1 MKTPD
6 RNRHRDEEP
15 SQDPFE
21 EFAPQV
27 RKILRRYREKRKL
40 SSIARQLGFHPARL
54 TEMITKNGNGDY
66 KRKITP
72 HYLAK
77 FIDSGIMDAREILG
91 KRELEELPERAR
103 VFFER
108 MLASRSTLQ
117 LVLEAQR
124 RGINLDRILQEILYP
139 KSEG

>member
-6 RNRHRDEEP
+6 TNRYHDEKLG
-15 SQDPFE
+15 QDPFE

-27 RKILRRYREKRKL
+27 RKILRRYRKKRKL

-54 TEMITKNGNGDY
+54 TEMITKDGNGDY

-72 HYLAK
+72 HYLRK

-91 KRELEELPERAR
+91 KRNLEELSEPAR

-117 LVLEAQR
+117 LVLEAER
-124 RGINLDRILQEILYP
+124 RGINLDTILREMLYP
-139 KSEG
+139 SV

>member
-6 RNRHRDEEP
+6 RKQHHDEKL

-27 RKILRRYREKRKL
+27 RKILRRYRVKRKL

-54 TEMITKNGNGDY
+54 TEMITKNGNGEY

-91 KRELEELPERAR
+91 KGKLEELSEAPRG
-103 VFFER
+103 FFER

-124 RGINLDRILQEILYP
+124 RGINFDRILEEILYP